1 MRYMMIVKSA
11 ESTAPPSPALMA
23 AVGQMAQDM
32 AQAGVLLDMGGLAP
46 SARGARIR
54 VSKGTL
60 AVLDGPFTET
70 KELIGGFA
78 VLKAGS
84 KSEAIE
90 LGRRFMQMHVDVL
103 GGDFTAELEIREMA
117 DAPDADAAG
126 H

>member
-11 ESTAPPSPALMA
+11 EPTAPPSPELMA

>member
-1 MRYMMIVKSA
+1 MMMVKSA
-11 ESTAPPSPALMA
+11 ESKGPPPPELMA
-23 AVGQMAQDM
+23 AVDQMAREM

-54 VSKGTL
+54 VSKGAV

-84 KSEAIE
+84 KAEAIE

-117 DAPDADAAG
+117 DPPAADAAG
-126 H
+126 HSGG